1 MEPYLRKA
9 IQSLVREHDPAYL
22 TVDSGKHGV
31 SEGESREFWIGWY
44 GMPIVKKY
52 TLFYSRLREIRM
64 AEHGCL
70 LSISGTVTRTSEVRP
85 ELLYG
90 TFACGDCG
98 SVIKDVEQEFKYTE
112 PTTCLV
118 EECGNR
124 ISFNLLT
131 EQSKFA
137 DWQKVRIQEN
147 ANEVP
152 SGAMPRSMD
161 VIFRNESVEKAK
173 AGDRVIITG
182 TALVVPD
189 VGQLIGNQVQA
200 RRDAMN
206 GRGRGNFII
215 TKMDSLKKVSR
226 D

>member
-1 MEPYLRKA
+1 
-9 IQSLVREHDPAYL
+9 
-22 TVDSGKHGV
+22 
-31 SEGESREFWIGWY
+31 
-44 GMPIVKKY
+44 
-52 TLFYSRLREIRM
+52 M
-64 AEHGCL
+64 AEHGQL

-90 TFACGDCG
+90 TFRCGDCG
-98 SVIKDVEQEFKYTE
+98 ATIRDVEQEFKYTE
-112 PTTCLV
+112 PTVCPV

-124 ISFNLLT
+124 TSFQLNT

-147 ANEVP
+147 SNEVP
-152 SGAMPRSMD
+152 SGAMPRCMD
-161 VIFRNESVEKAK
+161 VIFRNEAVEKAK

-200 RRDAMN
+200 RRDGIS
-206 GRGRGNFII
+206 GRGKG
-215 TKMDSLKKVSR
+215 DY
-226 D
+226 